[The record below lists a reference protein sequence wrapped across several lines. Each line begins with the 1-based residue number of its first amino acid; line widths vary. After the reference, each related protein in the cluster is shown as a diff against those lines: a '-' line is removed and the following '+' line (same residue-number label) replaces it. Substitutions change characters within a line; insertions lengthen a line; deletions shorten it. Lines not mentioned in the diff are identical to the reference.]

1 LKYLLPNIIL
11 ILLFLNVDYEG
22 DRLGLQK
29 KEQANIIRDSIT
41 IWIDGSKN
49 KTISLQKRKKSLDKA
64 YLNTL
69 KEGNDSLK
77 NSYLLKIAFAYSKL
91 SDSLAF
97 RKVNA
102 QSIKL
107 SIKLNDSSRLA
118 DNYWDLG
125 RFYSVKGVNDSAYLS
140 YSKAQKIYESLRNN
154 NYSGRMLLYM
164 AIMQSDLKDYT
175 GSEITTIKAI
185 SLLKPLNQYVS
196 LYRCYNNLGINFN
209 NLGDYDEAIFYHN
222 KALNYEEKIKGKN
235 MFKENTLNNIGV
247 VYRNKKEYKKAINY
261 YQLSLKEGNL
271 KQTNPKLYAKLLGNL
286 AYSLFKL
293 GDTTGV
299 KELFF
304 KSQNIRDSIQD
315 HLGIAINK
323 LHLAE
328 YYVFNKDT
336 LKAIQFAKESKQL
349 AATTNNN
356 RELLAALLLLAK
368 LDEKNSNKYT
378 DLYIKLSDSLQK
390 QERAI
395 RNKFARIRFET
406 DEFID
411 ENKRLDKQRKLLLGV
426 AGLVTLFGLL
436 LYIITL
442 QRSRNKQLKFD
453 QQQQLV
459 NEEIYNLM
467 LTQQTKLDE
476 ARRKEKKRISEE
488 LHDGVLGKLF
498 ATRLLLGSLNDK
510 TDVETIEKRDKYINE
525 LQEVEED
532 VRNVS
537 HELNNKS
544 LFSEIGFIQMVE
556 KLLELQSSITNFKH
570 EVAYDDKINWEKI
583 NASTKMNL
591 YRIIQE
597 AIQNINKYANAKH
610 VSIKFDIDSNDEL
623 SLSIKDDGIGFN
635 AAQKSNGIGLKNIKS
650 RVQSL
655 NGEVFIE
662 SASIDGTSVNVKIP
676 V

>member
-1 LKYLLPNIIL
+1 M
-11 ILLFLNVDYEG
+11 FLSVDFGG
-22 DRLGLQK
+22 DSLELQK
-29 KEQANIIRDSIT
+29 NDQANSTRDSIT
-41 IWIDGSKN
+41 IWIDASKN

-64 YLNTL
+64 YLYAL
-69 KEGNDSLK
+69 KERNDSLK
-77 NSYLLKIAFAYSKL
+77 NSYFLKIAFAYSKL
-91 SDSLAF
+91 NDSLAF
-97 RKVNA
+97 RKVNT

-140 YSKAQKIYESLRNN
+140 YSRAQKIYESLRNN
-154 NYSGRMLLYM
+154 NYSGRMLLNM

-175 GSEITTIKAI
+175 GSEIMTIKAI
-185 SLLKPLNQYVS
+185 SLLKPLNQYVP

-235 MFKENTLNNIGV
+235 MFKGNTLNNIGV
-247 VYRNKKEYKKAINY
+247 VYKNKKEYKKAINY
-261 YQLSLKEGNL
+261 FQLGLMDGGLKENH
-271 KQTNPKLYAKLLGNL
+271 PSLYAKLLGNL
-286 AYSLFKL
+286 AYSKFKL
-293 GDTTGV
+293 KDTAGV
-299 KELFF
+299 KELLF
-304 KSQNIRDSIQD
+304 KSQYIRDSIQD
-315 HLGIAINK
+315 HLGIATNK
-323 LHLAE
+323 LYIAE
-328 YYVFNKDT
+328 FYAYNKDT
-336 LKAIQFAKESKQL
+336 LEAIQFAKESKQL
-349 AATTNNN
+349 AATTKNN
-356 RELLAALLLLAK
+356 EDLLESLLLLAR

-378 DLYIKLSDSLQK
+378 SQYIKLSDSLQK
-390 QERAI
+390 EERAI
-395 RNKFARIRFET
+395 RDKFTRIRFET

-411 ENKRLDKQRKLLLGV
+411 ENKRLDKQRKILLGV
-426 AGLVTLFGLL
+426 AGLVTLFGVL

-442 QRSRNKQLKFD
+442 QRSRNKQLRFD
-453 QQQQLV
+453 QQQQQV
-459 NEEIYNLM
+459 NEEIYSLM

-510 TDVETIEKRDKYINE
+510 TDTETIEKRDKYINE

-544 LFSEIGFIQMVE
+544 LFSEIGFVQMVE

-570 EVAYDDKINWEKI
+570 EIIYDKDINWEKI
-583 NASTKMNL
+583 NASSKMNL
-591 YRIIQE
+591 YRVLQE
-597 AIQNINKYANAKH
+597 AIQNINKYAKAKQ
-610 VSIKFDIDSNDEL
+610 VDIKFDMDNNNQL
-623 SLSIKDDGIGFN
+623 NLLIKDDGIGFN
-635 AAQKSNGIGLKNIKS
+635 ADQKSNGIGLKNIKS
-650 RVQSL
+650 RVKSL

-662 SASIDGTSVNVKIP
+662 SASNNGTSINVKMP